1 MYLGLTMYKFIKKK
15 SRTVWS
21 GVRKKAPKVPDIT
34 CPDIDE
40 VLKLVLDNFDDRKVL
55 PRKDKNKIVRIMERL
70 RDTNELLRGSGVY
83 WHDTAK
89 ELCKKYI
96 DR

>member
-1 MYLGLTMYKFIKKK
+1 MLGIGMYRFKKTK
-15 SRTVWS
+15 HRTIWN

-40 VLKLVLDNFDDRKVL
+40 VLKLVLDSFDDNKVL
-55 PRKDKNKIVRIMERL
+55 KRVHRNKIVRTMERL
-70 RDTNELLRGSGVY
+70 RTSNEKLRDSGVY

-96 DR
+96 D

>member
-1 MYLGLTMYKFIKKK
+1 MWKYQRQN
-15 SRTVWS
+15 SRSKWNE
-21 GVRKKAPKVPDIT
+21 VRKKAPKVPDIT

-40 VLKLVLDNFDDRKVL
+40 VIKVIEAHWHDKKIMNKRTYNKLE
-55 PRKDKNKIVRIMERL
+55 RIMERL
-70 RDTNELLRGSGVY
+70 RNSNEKLRDSGIF

-96 DR
+96 D